1 MKTKLNKEE
10 SSENTN
16 NTKRFILLVLL
27 PSLIVLF
34 TLGYFYSLGRFITTE
49 NAYIK
54 APIISIQSEISG
66 RIDQVYI
73 KNNQK
78 ISKGEKLFKIDVAKL
93 NLDLAEQKEI
103 LSNTFQEIENIKAKY
118 KEAQQKI
125 NLANEKIIYFSSEI
139 NRIKNILKVDTE
151 LAQEKVNFY
160 YTDLKRL
167 KRSYKVKIKLAEEK
181 LKFKKIELDRIKLLV
196 DKGVGLKSKLQEV
209 KHLYN
214 LAFEELNSSKIN
226 TDIERTD
233 YLYNTALKSLKS
245 IKINSKI
252 EEVTYEYNI
261 AKSELELARQK
272 AKTILTTLFNDK
284 NINTKK
290 HPLYLKQLNKF
301 NQIKFDI
308 NKSTVFAEQDGI
320 ITQMNLEEGEYID
333 VGKILFA
340 IVDEK
345 KAWLEANLKETD
357 LTNIKVGQSALFIP
371 DSYPNSTWNAQVESI
386 SPATGA
392 EFSILPPQN
401 SSGNWVKV
409 VQRIPVRLSIS
420 DLNNKKTKESN
431 VNRDLRVGMSVSVT
445 IDTKHEVEVPLII
458 RPFSKIFKLF

>member
-1 MKTKLNKEE
+1 MKTKLDNEE
-10 SSENTN
+10 NLENTN

-27 PSLIVLF
+27 PSLIILF
-34 TLGYFYSLGRFITTE
+34 TLGYFYSLGRYINTE

-54 APIISIQSEISG
+54 APIVSIQSEISG
-66 RIDQVYI
+66 RIDQVYV

-78 ISKGEKLFKIDVAKL
+78 ISKGEKLFKINVAKL

-118 KEAQQKI
+118 KEAQQQI
-125 NLANEKIIYFSSEI
+125 NLANEKIVYFSSEI

-151 LAQEKVNFY
+151 LSQEKVNFY

-181 LKFKKIELDRIKLLV
+181 LKFKKIELDRIKLLFN
-196 DKGVGLKSKLQEV
+196 KGVGLKSKLQEV

-226 TDIERTD
+226 TDIERTE

-284 NINTKK
+284 NINTKE

-308 NKSTVFAEQDGI
+308 NRSTVFAEQDGI
-320 ITQMNLEEGEYID
+320 IAQMNLEEGEYID

-371 DSYPNSTWNAQVESI
+371 DSYPNSKWNAQVESI

-420 DLNNKKTKESN
+420 DLDNKRTEVSN

-445 IDTKHEVEVPLII
+445 IDTKYEGEVPLLI

>member
-16 NTKRFILLVLL
+16 NTKRFLLLVLL

-118 KEAQQKI
+118 KEAQQQI
-125 NLANEKIIYFSSEI
+125 NLANEKIVYFSSEI

-320 ITQMNLEEGEYID
+320 IAQMNLEEGEYID

-445 IDTKHEVEVPLII
+445 IDTKYEDEAPLII

>member
-139 NRIKNILKVDTE
+139 NRIQNILKVDTE

-284 NINTKK
+284 NINTKE

-445 IDTKHEVEVPLII
+445 IDTKYEGEVPLLI

>member
-1 MKTKLNKEE
+1 MKTKLDNEE
-10 SSENTN
+10 NLENTN

-27 PSLIVLF
+27 PSLIILF
-34 TLGYFYSLGRFITTE
+34 TLGYFYSLGRYINTE

-54 APIISIQSEISG
+54 APIVSIQSEISG
-66 RIDQVYI
+66 RIDQVYV

-78 ISKGEKLFKIDVAKL
+78 ISKGEKLFKIDVTKL

-118 KEAQQKI
+118 KEAQQQV
-125 NLANEKIIYFSSEI
+125 NLANEKIVYFSSEI

-151 LAQEKVNFY
+151 LSQEKVNFY

-445 IDTKHEVEVPLII
+445 IDTKYEGEAPLII